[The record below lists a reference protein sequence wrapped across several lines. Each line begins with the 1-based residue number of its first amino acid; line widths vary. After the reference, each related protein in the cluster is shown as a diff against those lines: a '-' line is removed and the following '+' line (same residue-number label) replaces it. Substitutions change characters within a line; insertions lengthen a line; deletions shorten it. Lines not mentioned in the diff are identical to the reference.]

1 MRAVRNRL
9 GNVLSV
15 TLGFCCAAV
24 LLATTTGSAAPDA
37 TPPEAVNPLPAG
49 AGAGRDAT
57 AVRVGPQWNV
67 VNWGPGPRAAVP
79 AAFAMDTVV
88 DGRTEQK
95 VFVSSHANDDVAA
108 ADPVI
113 NMSLSLDSALSFLST
128 RRNAPIGAL
137 NMVRLNDGSLL
148 SVGFIP
154 EWTDASRTSVHLL
167 VWRSGN
173 NGETWE
179 LTKARFAP
187 PPGKQFGTTDRG
199 LRVHREPSQLPDGT
213 LIMPAYLAYKGEQAS
228 SIVLQSTDSG
238 ATWTQRGQIPAPA
251 PGTNEVGWSWTTDDR
266 LLAVTRT
273 AENPP
278 RLRTSTSADEGRT
291 WSPAAPLLGP
301 DGRQVVGI
309 YPGLVLQ
316 PNGVLLLST
325 GRPDNRVYVSRDGTG
340 RTWDEEQLVLSRYP
354 SETGNGR
361 YDGSSGNTSL
371 VNVDSDRSVF
381 IGDYC
386 AVWGCKAYHEQYG
399 VFASYISAVTP
410 GTGKIDLETKVRNGT
425 ARITGDFAR
434 GDRRFPEQ
442 RPEGAVDGS
451 SRPRSAAVLES
462 RRAEPEMVVELDRE
476 YSVNRI
482 GIMLGSG
489 EATSATVWVSADKN
503 NWTPVVPSRQTRDH
517 ALRYHD
523 FAPQQARYVKVT
535 GAPRVTELEVYA
547 AQLDT
552 FENDPEYGIP
562 RGFVDAKN
570 ATVSDQE
577 LKGSDSRS
585 SLRLFD
591 KFTDDNAT
599 ATMVTADA
607 ARQRT
612 SFMWATNDHRGPF
625 TFTVN
630 GHRGSEQTTPWQF
643 RLTPQAVEAFDG
655 TQWTVL
661 GRFAATIPL
670 NTWLPIDI
678 DATPTSATLTVNGQ
692 RFVTTAAAIQTD
704 TLSGITF
711 TTGEPIAYGMTFF
724 VDDLTVAA
732 G

>member
-1 MRAVRNRL
+1 MRAVKNIL
-9 GNVLSV
+9 GLS
-15 TLGFCCAAV
+15 CAAV
-24 LLATTTGSAAPDA
+24 LLTATVGSAAPDP
-37 TPPEAVNPLPAG
+37 TPPKAVNPLPVGTG
-49 AGAGRDAT
+49 ASRDAT
-57 AVRVGPQWNV
+57 VVGVGPQWNV

-95 VFVSSHANDDVAA
+95 VFVSSQANDDVAA
-108 ADPVI
+108 ADPIV
-113 NMSLSLDSALSFLST
+113 NMSTSLDSGLSFLT
-128 RRNAPIGAL
+128 TQRNAPTSAL
-137 NMVRLNDGSLL
+137 NMIRLDDSSLL
-148 SVGFIP
+148 SVDFIP
-154 EWTDASRTSVHLL
+154 KWRDAAQTAINLR
-167 VWRSGN
+167 VWRSRDDGA
-173 NGETWE
+173 TWKLE
-179 LTKARFAP
+179 KAPFTL
-187 PPGKQFGTTDRG
+187 PPGKEFGTTNRG
-199 LRVHREPSQLPDGT
+199 LRVHREPLQLPDGT
-213 LIMPAYLAYKGEQAS
+213 LILPAYLAYKGEQAS
-228 SIVLQSTDSG
+228 SIVLQSTDRG

-251 PGTNEVGWSWTTDDR
+251 PGTNEVGWTWTTDDR

-278 RLRTSTSADEGRT
+278 RLRMSFSPDQGRT
-291 WSPAAPLLGP
+291 WSQAEPLRGP
-301 DGRQVVGI
+301 DGQQVVGI

-316 PNGVLLLST
+316 PNGVMLLST

-340 RTWDEEQLVLSRYP
+340 RTWDEDQLVLTKYP

-361 YDGSSGNTSL
+361 FDGSSGNTSL

-381 IGDYC
+381 VGDYC

-434 GDRRFPEQ
+434 GDRKFPEQ

-462 RRAEPEMVVELDRE
+462 RRGEPEMVVELDRE
-476 YSVNRI
+476 YPVNRI
-482 GIMLGSG
+482 GVMLGSG
-489 EATSATVWVSADKN
+489 ETTSGTVWVSADKK
-503 NWTPVVPSRQTRDH
+503 NWTPVVQATQTRDH
-517 ALRYHD
+517 ALRYRD
-523 FAPQQARYVKVT
+523 FAPQQVRFVKVT
-535 GAPRVTELEVYA
+535 GKTRVTELEVYA

-552 FENDPEYGIP
+552 FENDPKYGIP

-570 ATVSDQE
+570 TTVSDQE
-577 LKGSDSRS
+577 LKGSDSRT

-599 ATMVTADA
+599 ATMVTPDA
-607 ARQRT
+607 PRART

-625 TFTVN
+625 TFSVHGN
-630 GHRGSEQTTPWQF
+630 RGAAPWQF
-643 RLTPQAVEAFDG
+643 RLTPQALEAFDG
-655 TQWTVL
+655 TQRTVL

-678 DATPTSATLTVNGQ
+678 DATPTSATVSINGQ
-692 RFVTTAAAIQTD
+692 KYTTTAPAAQADALT
-704 TLSGITF
+704 GITF
-711 TTGEPIAYGMTFF
+711 TTGEPIGYGMTFF
-724 VDDLTVAA
+724 VDDLTWATS
-732 G
+732 

>member
-1 MRAVRNRL
+1 MAAVRNSL
-9 GNVLSV
+9 GNVLSAA
-15 TLGFCCAAV
+15 LGFCCAVV
-24 LLATTTGSAAPDA
+24 LLAATTGSAAVDA
-37 TPPEAVNPLPAG
+37 APPAAVNPLPAG
-49 AGAGRDAT
+49 SGARPDAT
-57 AVRVGPQWNV
+57 VVRVGPQWNV

-79 AAFAMDTVV
+79 AAFAMDTVA

-95 VFVSSHANDDVAA
+95 VFVSSQANDDVAA

-113 NMSLSLDSALSFLST
+113 NMSTSLDSGLSFLT
-128 RRNAPIGAL
+128 TQRNAPVGAL
-137 NMVRLNDGSLL
+137 NMVRLDDGTLL
-148 SVGFIP
+148 SAGFIP
-154 EWTDASRTSVHLL
+154 EWTDASQTAINLL
-167 VWRSGN
+167 VWRSRD
-173 NGETWE
+173 NGERWE
-179 LTKARFAP
+179 LTKAPFTP
-187 PPGKQFGTTDRG
+187 PPGKELGPTNRG
-199 LRVHREPSQLPDGT
+199 LRVHREPLQLPDGT
-213 LIMPAYLAYKGEQAS
+213 LIMPAYLAYKGERAS
-228 SIVLQSTDSG
+228 SIVLQSTDRG

-251 PGTNEVGWSWTTDDR
+251 PGTNEVGWTWTTDNR

-273 AENPP
+273 AETPP
-278 RLRTSTSADEGRT
+278 RLRTSFSADEGRT
-291 WSPAAPLLGP
+291 WSPAEPLLGP
-301 DGRQVVGI
+301 DGRQVTGI

-340 RTWDEEQLVLSRYP
+340 RTWDEEQLVLSKYP
-354 SETGNGR
+354 SETSNGR

-399 VFASYISAVTP
+399 VFATYISAVTP

-462 RRAEPEMVVELDRE
+462 RRGEPEMVVELDRE
-476 YSVNRI
+476 YAVNRI

-489 EATSATVWVSADKN
+489 EPTSATVWVSADRT
-503 NWTPVVPSRQTRDH
+503 NWTPVVPARPTRDR
-517 ALRYHD
+517 AMRYHD
-523 FAPQQARYVKVT
+523 FAPRQARYVKVT
-535 GAPRVTELEVYA
+535 GTTRVTELEVYA

-570 ATVSDQE
+570 TTVSDQE

-625 TFTVN
+625 TFAVN
-630 GHRGSEQTTPWQF
+630 GNRGGAPWQF
-643 RLTPQAVEAFDG
+643 RLTPQTLEAYDG

-678 DATPTSATLTVNGQ
+678 DATPTSATVTVNGQ
-692 RFVTTAAAIQTD
+692 RFTTTAPAAQAD
-704 TLSGITF
+704 ALRGITF
-711 TTGEPIAYGMTFF
+711 STGDPIAYGMTFF
-724 VDDLTVAA
+724 VDDLTWETP
-732 G
+732 